1 MREKPALRFWQ
12 IWNMCFGFLGIQ
24 FGFAL
29 QNANV
34 SRIFQSLGASIDD
47 LPVLWLAAPVTGLLV
62 QPVIGYMSDRTWG
75 RLGRRRPYFLY
86 GAILSTLALLV
97 MPNSP
102 WLWVAAGTAVDP
114 GRVHQHHDGAISRAR
129 GRHAARSAA
138 RLRLR
143 DAEPLH
149 RRRSRHRLGTAVDPR
164 QLGRSEQHGG
174 GRASFLTP

>member
-12 IWNMCFGFLGIQ
+12 IWNMCFGFFGIQ

-86 GAILSTLALLV
+86 GAILATLMLLV

-102 WLWVAAGTAVDP
+102 WLWVAAGTLWILDASINITMEPFRALVGDMLPDRQRAFGFALQSLFIGVGAVVASACP
-114 GRVHQHHDGAISRAR
+114 GCSRTGAASATSP
-129 GRHAARSAA
+129 GSAA
-138 RLRLR
+138 CRTR
-143 DAEPLH
+143 
-149 RRRSRHRLGTAVDPR
+149 
-164 QLGRSEQHGG
+164 
-174 GRASFLTP
+174 